1 MKKKLMKMA
10 LCALALLPMGAWA
23 DGIDFGTEVT
33 VSTETLWIFDNAMN
47 FPEDMDINSIS
58 VIKDSEGTESA
69 YIRAWNARHAKIA
82 DADGVADFK
91 KYDGTTV
98 SITKGLTLTKAA
110 DVSKLTPTTSAG
122 VSSETCTANGLF
134 GINAEV
140 PGTIYAYVKGKGT
153 ENEKLRLYHTCYPNS
168 GGTALSEKEILATGD
183 PQVMALTSTGKG
195 TFYVTDP
202 YSDFV
207 IYAILFVPTTST
219 GISDVTTWTFEN
231 YQPISFFKGNVTDLS
246 NGLFARC
253 YNENTGTLKVASQ
266 DDLTSW
272 TFADGWRVSN
282 LSQCFT
288 LGKLANATGNVEPG
302 VSNNT
307 MEGSLAFK
315 VTTAGKVYVVAS
327 SSATNQLRIYN
338 YAESTLTQK
347 LVKAITETPDEYSA
361 DVVAGTIYIAHQTAG
376 AKVYAVR
383 FVPTTVADVTSWV
396 YVGAT
401 GYATYANNKTL
412 DVPTLPDGL
421 TAYAASA
428 GDDGHSVKLTERTGI
443 RQSGAYVVMGTPGT
457 NYELTHSGT
466 DLTSDYNGGNMKR
479 AATYPSTNIPAT
491 DGGKY
496 NYILAA
502 EGGVAKFFAPDG
514 ASKLHSTKA
523 FLQVNTEL
531 TPATGDSKGFE
542 IIFGKS
548 EDSETTAI
556 EGIAPV
562 SAENGKYY
570 NLMGVE
576 VAHPTKGVYIV
587 NGKKVVVK

>member
-1 MKKKLMKMA
+1 M
-10 LCALALLPMGAWA
+10 ALLPIGAWA

-33 VSTETLWIFDNAMN
+33 VSTETLWIFDNATN
-47 FPEDMDINSIS
+47 FPADMDINSIS

-140 PGTIYAYVKGKGT
+140 PGTIYAYVKGT
-153 ENEKLRLYHTCYPNS
+153 ANDRLRLYHTCYPNS
-168 GGTALSEKEILATGD
+168 GGTALSEKQIIATGD
-183 PQVMALTSTGKG
+183 PQVMALTSTDKG
-195 TFYVTDP
+195 TFFVSDP
-202 YSDFV
+202 TSDFV

-253 YNENTGTLKVASQ
+253 YNEETGTLKVASL
-266 DDLTSW
+266 DGLTSW

-288 LGKLANATGNVEPG
+288 LGKLANATGNVDPG
-302 VSNNT
+302 VLNNT

-327 SSATNQLRIYN
+327 SSATNELRIYN
-338 YAESTLTQK
+338 YAESTLTKK
-347 LVKAITETPDEYSA
+347 LGTAITETPDEYSA

-457 NYELTHSGT
+457 NYELNHSGT
-466 DLTSDYNGGNMKR
+466 ALTSAFNGGNMKR
-479 AATYPSTNIPAT
+479 AATYSNTNIPAVS
-491 DGGKY
+491 DDGKY

-502 EGGVAKFFAPDG
+502 EGGVAKFFEPDG
-514 ASKLHSTKA
+514 NSKLHSTKA
-523 FLQVNTEL
+523 FLQVSSKL
-531 TPATGDSKGFE
+531 TPAAGSKGVEFV
-542 IIFGKS
+542 FV
-548 EDSETTAI
+548 EDNETTAI
-556 EGIAPV
+556 DSI
-562 SAENGKYY
+562 ENGELRIENSDYIY
-570 NLMGVE
+570 NLSGQRVSKDY
-576 VAHPTKGVYIV
+576 KGIVVV
-587 NGKKVVVK
+587 NGKKYLNK

>member
-1 MKKKLMKMA
+1 MKMA

-33 VSTETLWIFDNAMN
+33 VSTETLWIFDNATN
-47 FPEDMDINSIS
+47 FPADMDINSIS

-69 YIRAWNARHAKIA
+69 YIRAWNTRHAKIA

-110 DVSKLTPTTSAG
+110 DVSKLTPITSAG

-140 PGTIYAYVKGKGT
+140 PGTIYAYVKGKA
-153 ENEKLRLYHTCYPNS
+153 NDKLRLYHTCYPNS
-168 GGTALSEKEILATGD
+168 GGTALSEKEIVANGD

-195 TFYVTDP
+195 TFFVSDP
-202 YSDFV
+202 TSDHFV

-231 YQPISFFKGNVTDLS
+231 YQPISFFNGNVTDLS

-253 YNENTGTLKVASQ
+253 YSENTGTLKVASQ

-288 LGKLANATGNVEPG
+288 LGKLANATGNVDPG

-315 VTTAGKVYVVAS
+315 VTTDGKVYVVAS
-327 SSATNQLRIYN
+327 SDAASGYLRIYN
-338 YAESTLTQK
+338 FDESTTTQK
-347 LVKAITETPDEYSA
+347 LNKAITATPDEYSV
-361 DVVAGTIYIAHQTAG
+361 DVVAGTVYICHQTAG

-383 FVPTTVADVTSWV
+383 FVPKDDANSKSWV

-401 GYATYANNKTL
+401 GYATFANNKEL
-412 DVPTLPDGL
+412 DVPTLPEGL
-421 TAYAASA
+421 SAYAATA
-428 GDDGHSVKLTERTGI
+428 GADGHTVNLSTRTGL
-443 RQSGAYVVMGTPGT
+443 RQLNAYIVQGTPGT
-457 NYELTHSGT
+457 IYELTHSGT
-466 DLTSDYNGGNMKR
+466 ALKSAYNGGSMKR
-479 AATYPSTNIPAT
+479 AATYASTNIPAT
-491 DGGKY
+491 DGANY